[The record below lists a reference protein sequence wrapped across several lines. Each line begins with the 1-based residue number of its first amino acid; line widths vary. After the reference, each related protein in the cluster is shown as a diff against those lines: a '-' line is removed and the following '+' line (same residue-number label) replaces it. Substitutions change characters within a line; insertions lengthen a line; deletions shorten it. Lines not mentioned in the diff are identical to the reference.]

1 MQRPWACALT
11 GSPTT
16 DIVGATAPQFRRDLR
31 HLLRTEMKNVLFGA
45 LCAACLFTLSW
56 ALVGVMLAINFTLSL
71 TVSLASF
78 VVGVWASGQVKE

>member
-1 MQRPWACALT
+1 MPSAWTLSRAIYRAAL
-11 GSPTT
+11 
-16 DIVGATAPQFRRDLR
+16 AH

-45 LCAACLFTLSW
+45 ITVACLFTLSW

-78 VVGVWASGQVKE
+78 LTGLWASGQVEE

>member
-1 MQRPWACALT
+1 MPTAWTLSGAIYRAAL
-11 GSPTT
+11 
-16 DIVGATAPQFRRDLR
+16 A

-56 ALVGVMLAINFTLSL
+56 ALVGVMLAINFTMSLS
-71 TVSLASF
+71 VSIASF